1 MKKHLP
7 IPGLAAVLCLLL
19 SGCAPLERIDKID
32 NQVSTNEKQAD
43 NHLQTLKNG
52 AVVRDLTSQWINPYP
67 LNAQN
72 ENGNMLPPCQVA
84 INRPGNITL
93 AEVSA
98 YISKRCKIP
107 VVVTPDALAMMTP
120 TGGKTEQ
127 LSGPIPAPDA
137 SGMVPLAS
145 LGGSQA
151 RPAPAAASGNV
162 LRGLFWQGELS
173 GMLENVTTR
182 LGLSSRYEN
191 GRISIFYLDT
201 RSFPVSF
208 QDTKTD
214 FSSRAVYGATSG
226 SSNSG
231 GATTDGNS
239 SQTTVT
245 EMKTNRYKEIEDTVK
260 SMLTPDTGRMSI
272 STGLLTVTD
281 TPRVLDQVKAYI
293 ESRNTELTRQ
303 VALSIKV
310 YSVTKKRQD
319 QLGIDWGA
327 VFKSGSVGMSL
338 GGSMAGVA
346 SNAVTGGINILDG
359 KFANS
364 SAFIHALSQQANI
377 SVVTQD
383 DSTTMNMVPVRVQVV
398 TQQDYISKVST
409 ENTANVGSSTSVE
422 KASISTGFNMT
433 LLPYMLP
440 SSDRMELQYSISL
453 SDDPEM
459 QSEKVGEV
467 NLKLP
472 KTKMHNFAQSTILR
486 SGQTL
491 MLSGHN
497 QLSDS
502 VNRQGVGSPGFF
514 GLGGGANGEKNKTML
529 VILITPVILG

>member
-1 MKKHLP
+1 MKINLP
-7 IPGLAAVLCLLL
+7 LTGLATALCLLL
-19 SGCAPLERIDKID
+19 SGCATFERFDSIDKH
-32 NQVSTNEKQAD
+32 VSQNEKLAD
-43 NHLQTLKNG
+43 SSFHAPKNSPF
-52 AVVRDLTSQWINPYP
+52 VRDLTSQWINPNP
-67 LNAQN
+67 LNTS
-72 ENGNMLPPCQVA
+72 GNNPLPPCAVA
-84 INRPGNITL
+84 INRPGTITL
-93 AEVSA
+93 AEISA
-98 YISKRCKIP
+98 YISKRCHIP
-107 VVVTPDALAMMTP
+107 VVVTPDALAMLAP
-120 TGGKTEQ
+120 AGGKTEQ
-127 LSGPIPAPDA
+127 ISGAIPPPD
-137 SGMVPLAS
+137 SNGMVPLAG
-145 LGGSQA
+145 LGASTPRAIPVATNGST
-151 RPAPAAASGNV
+151 
-162 LRGLFWQGELS
+162 LKGLFWQGDVA

-182 LGLSSRYEN
+182 MGLSSRFEH
-191 GRISIFYLDT
+191 GRIAIFYLDT
-201 RSFPVSF
+201 RSFPITF

-214 FSSRAVYGATSG
+214 FSSRSVYGASSG
-226 SSNSG
+226 NSG
-231 GATTDGNS
+231 GSGASTDGNS

-260 SMLTPDTGRMSI
+260 SMLTPGTGRLSI

-281 TPRVLDQVKAYI
+281 TPRVLNAVQTFI
-293 ESRNTELTRQ
+293 EGRNTELTRQ
-303 VALSIKV
+303 VAMSVKV

-319 QLGIDWGA
+319 QLGIDWDA
-327 VFKSGSVGMSL
+327 VFKSGSVGLSL
-338 GGSMAGVA
+338 GNTMAGAA
-346 SNAVTGGINILDG
+346 SGAMTGGINILDG

-364 SAFIHALSQQANI
+364 SAFLHALAQQANV

-398 TQQDYISKVST
+398 TQQDYISQVST

-422 KASISTGFNMT
+422 KATISTGFNMT

-453 SDDPEM
+453 SDDPDM

-497 QLSDS
+497 QLSNTI
-502 VNRQGVGSPGFF
+502 NRQGVGSPGFF
-514 GLGGGANGEKNKTML
+514 GLGGGTNGEDNKAML